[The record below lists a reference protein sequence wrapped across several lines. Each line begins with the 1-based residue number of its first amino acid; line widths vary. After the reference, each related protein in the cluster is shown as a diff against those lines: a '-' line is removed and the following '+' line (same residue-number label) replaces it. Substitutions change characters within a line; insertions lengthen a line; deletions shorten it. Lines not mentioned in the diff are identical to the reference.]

1 MAIINDRPGSLQT
14 SLRSYLNSGDMKFLF
29 AFLFITLM
37 SGGTDWLT
45 NFDEAKRTALQEHKL
60 ILLNFSG
67 SDWCGPCIKMKKE
80 VFENDSFRQ
89 LAQEKL
95 VLLRADFPR
104 QKKNQLPL
112 DLVAHNEKLADKYNP
127 DGKFP
132 LTLLLDADGKVVKQ
146 WDGYAFASQDKFIT
160 DLKVTLS
167 AR

>member
-1 MAIINDRPGSLQT
+1 
-14 SLRSYLNSGDMKFLF
+14 MKFLF